1 MREENTIHDSELI
14 TLGENL
20 ELETVFLQ
28 NVRESG
34 DIGAFK
40 SVAKQFEDLMMT
52 YSCAIREV
60 RTKLEVLNE
69 EFKVRREHNPIEIIK
84 YRVKKSKTNQRKK

>member
-40 SVAKQFEDLMMT
+40 NVAKQFEDLMMT

-84 YRVKKSKTNQRKK
+84 

>member
-40 SVAKQFEDLMMT
+40 NVAKQFEDLMMT

-69 EFKVRREHNPIEIIK
+69 
-84 YRVKKSKTNQRKK
+84 